1 MPYFYLK
8 QRIPEWLSKAL
19 TGFNILMLMAQI
31 VSPLAVMWVA
41 QQFNNFY
48 FTLFATQNYADF
60 ESGLVYGKRE
70 IFWLNFIVITQI
82 VSGVILFISIV

>member
-8 QRIPEWLSKAL
+8 QKIPEWLSKAL

-48 FTLFATQNYADF
+48 FTLFAT
-60 ESGLVYGKRE
+60 
-70 IFWLNFIVITQI
+70 
-82 VSGVILFISIV
+82 

>member
-41 QQFNNFY
+41 
-48 FTLFATQNYADF
+48 
-60 ESGLVYGKRE
+60 
-70 IFWLNFIVITQI
+70 
-82 VSGVILFISIV
+82 